1 MLPTPSVGEF
11 GQVELGGDVVGAL
24 VVGGGPLVVGGGD
37 VVTGGRV
44 VAGGVVVTGG
54 RVVVVTAVLGTDDV
68 GELPPPPPLVN
79 ARATN
84 TIKAS
89 TMTTTIAATSSR
101 ILRDRASS
109 SGVGPAVSTGPP
121 ASTGAPAT
129 GIPVGAAWRDIA
141 CVASYAPGAA
151 VGSSTT
157 SPVMASSP

>member
-1 MLPTPSVGEF
+1 VAVGEAAAPALMLPTGCDRHFRGARGRSGAV
-11 GQVELGGDVVGAL
+11 QVELGGDVVGGL
-24 VVGGGPLVVGGGD
+24 VVGGGALVGGGGD

-54 RVVVVTAVLGTDDV
+54 RVVVTAVLGTDDV

-84 TIKAS
+84 TINAS
-89 TMTTTIAATSSR
+89 TMTTTIPATSSR

-109 SGVGPAVSTGPP
+109 SGVGPMAPEGSP

-129 GIPVGAAWRDIA
+129 GSPVGAPALGIA
-141 CVASYAPGAA
+141 CVAS
-151 VGSSTT
+151 
-157 SPVMASSP
+157 

>member
-1 MLPTPSVGEF
+1 LSLPTDCVGDF
-11 GQVELGGDVVGAL
+11 GQLVLGGDVVGGL
-24 VVGGGPLVVGGGD
+24 VVGGALVVGGGD

-68 GELPPPPPLVN
+68 GVFPPPPPLVN

-84 TIKAS
+84 TISAS
-89 TMTTTIAATSSR
+89 TMTTTIPATSSR

-109 SGVGPAVSTGPP
+109 SSGVGPVAPGPP

-129 GIPVGAAWRDIA
+129 PTGPAAGRDIA
-141 CVASYAPGAA
+141 CVAS
-151 VGSSTT
+151 
-157 SPVMASSP
+157 